1 MVNVGVKG
9 MGQMIKN
16 LKMDINMNK
25 RLQRQKDTIKN
36 YKLYSVIG
44 RGAFGEV
51 RLARNIETSKYVF
64 ILRLSCSY
72 KEIVEEISF
81 IEETS
86 I

>member
-1 MVNVGVKG
+1 
-9 MGQMIKN
+9 MIKN